1 MAENLLTLDEVAEYV
16 HLSSKTVWREIQRG
30 NLAARKVCNR
40 WLIREADVEAW
51 LERGSNSARSVVGV
65 DTVVPVPP
73 AAGSLAALR
82 RIESEAA

>member
-1 MAENLLTLDEVAEYV
+1 MAAHLLTVDEVAEYV
-16 HLSSKTVWREIQRG
+16 HLSRKTVWREIQRG

-40 WLIREADVEAW
+40 WLIRGADVEAW
-51 LERGSNSARSVVGV
+51 LERGSSPARSVTAV

-73 AAGSLAALR
+73 ALGSLAALR